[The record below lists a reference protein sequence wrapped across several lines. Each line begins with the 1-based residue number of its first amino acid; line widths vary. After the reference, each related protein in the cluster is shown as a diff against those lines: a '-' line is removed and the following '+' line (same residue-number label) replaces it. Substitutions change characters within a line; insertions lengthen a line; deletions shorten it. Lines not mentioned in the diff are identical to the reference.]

1 MEIDTGETQL
11 NFVNFENLLA
21 YGEAMANAPRVE
33 QAKPPNKPKS
43 EIDRIKRIKSA
54 KKAILKLV
62 SKAQKGSLTAEA
74 YKNERQLII
83 DHACNSNA
91 LVFYAAWNYL
101 LAEGALT
108 ALLRSPIGSIQK
120 PLHRRPAS
128 IVTRDQLTPQLIE
141 GQIVLDLGDDRFW
154 LLPKEL
160 SKRSLLFT
168 MRHGLSRV
176 DSGKYRV
183 GRRLK
188 NVLDE
193 ENGFSKADAVGK
205 ALAKMLGVVGH
216 QLDFFNLPNYLD
228 PKKFKHLISKSPN
241 TKQLFDRIIKAIIP
255 KGYSKIKP
263 EFDVTLES
271 QDFGW
276 VTGVEKKLELQEAVR
291 IFGCDESTVK
301 KLLKNPL
308 YCYPAGQS
316 FFDFY
321 VDIIDGFHQLLWD
334 NEGKVVCLYT
344 HSSTLRALIIYL
356 DPRPFKEA
364 FSEFGEYKEKQDNV
378 VLLAS
383 EQGNLMGYST
393 AVGLSAKEQEKR
405 EAWIS
410 VEQNRNELITLK
422 PRQVRQIVAL
432 VSGGDFAG
440 AGAALKELR
449 VAAQRYGIDVY
460 FAQHGF
466 LGLANNWINR
476 VTEEDTRGMVSR
488 PSSPIG
494 SSRFEEFKDERVQD
508 IAFRNLKP
516 YMDKGVLIVLGG
528 DGSFRGA
535 RALFER
541 RGIQVVGIPG
551 SIDNNING
559 TTSLGF
565 HSAIMHANLSLES
578 LKSTSAAMGSVFF
591 VEVMGAGSGHIALA
605 CGFQARAEGVL
616 VNEHPDPDAY
626 IDQVIIGTL
635 KRTLGVPNKSHLFIV
650 AEKTPHRH
658 HPQGGVHGLTDYVS
672 NTIYELRKFQKSEK
686 KYKFHVAT
694 KATILGHTLRGAPP
708 TPEDKALGQFLAYE
722 AIQRLVEDPASV
734 IGCVLGSNGIG
745 QVEPIP
751 LHSVSAKPFDWQ
763 LFVRMH
769 GNGPIS
775 FSASEQKLLSIKNK

>member
-1 MEIDTGETQL
+1 METETSETRL
-11 NFVNFENLLA
+11 NFVNIEDLLA
-21 YGEAMANAPRVE
+21 YGEAIANAPRVE
-33 QAKPPNKPKS
+33 ESKPPPKPKPT
-43 EIDRIKRIKSA
+43 IDRNKKIKSA
-54 KKAILKLV
+54 IKGIQKFV

-74 YKNERQLII
+74 YRTERQLII
-83 DHACNSNA
+83 EHACDGDE
-91 LVFYAAWNYL
+91 LVFYVAWNYL
-101 LAEGALT
+101 LAEGALIP
-108 ALLRSPIGSIQK
+108 LLISPIGSIQK
-120 PLHRRPAS
+120 PIHRRPAS
-128 IVTRDQLTPQLIE
+128 IVSRDQLTTQLIE
-141 GQIVLDLGDDRFW
+141 GQIVLDLGNDRFW

-160 SKRSLLFT
+160 SNRSLLFT

-193 ENGFSKADAVGK
+193 EEGVSRADAVGK

-216 QLDFFNLPNYLD
+216 QLEFFNLPNYLD
-228 PKKFKHLISKSPN
+228 PKKYKHRISKSPN
-241 TKQLFDRIIKAIIP
+241 TKQLFERIIKAIIP
-255 KGYSKIKP
+255 KGYSKIIP
-263 EFDVTLES
+263 EFENTLES

-321 VDIIDGFHQLLWD
+321 VHIIDGFHQLARN
-334 NEGKVVCLYT
+334 NEGEVVCLYT

-393 AVGLSAKEQEKR
+393 AVGLSAIEQERR

-410 VEQNRNELITLK
+410 VEQKRKDLITLK
-422 PRQVRQIVAL
+422 PGQLRKIVAL

-440 AGAALKELR
+440 AGATLKELR
-449 VAAQRYGIDVY
+449 VAAQRFGAEVY

-466 LGLANNWINR
+466 LGLANKWINR
-476 VTEEDTRGMVSR
+476 ITEEGTRGMVSR

-494 SSRFEEFKDERVQD
+494 SSRFEDFKDERVQN
-508 IAFRNLKP
+508 IAVQNLKP
-516 YMDKGVLIVLGG
+516 YMDKGVLIVIGG

-541 RGIQVVGIPG
+541 QGVQVVGIPG

-565 HSAIMHANLSLES
+565 HSAIAHANLSLES
-578 LKSTSAAMGSVFF
+578 LKSTSAAMGSIFF

-616 VNEHPDPDAY
+616 VNEHPDPDTY
-626 IDQVIIGTL
+626 IDKVILGTL
-635 KRTLGVPNKSHLFIV
+635 KRTLGVSNKSHLFIV

-658 HPQGGVHGLTDYVS
+658 HPQGGVHGLTEYVS
-672 NTIYELRKFQKSEK
+672 NTISQWRRFQKSEK
-686 KYKFHVAT
+686 LYSFHVAT
-694 KATILGHTLRGAPP
+694 KATILGHTLRGALP

-722 AIQRLVEDPASV
+722 AIQRLVDDPASV
-734 IGCVLGSNGIG
+734 IGCILGSNGIG
-745 QVEPIP
+745 HVEPIP
-751 LHSVSAKPFDWQ
+751 LHAVTPKPFDWQ

-775 FSASEQKLLSIKNK
+775 FKTSEKKLRSVQNN